1 MASATYHH
9 GNLRQALLEHA
20 VDLARAGGP
29 DAVVLRDVQRAAGVS
44 NSAAYRHYADRQA
57 LLTAVQIYGMTLL
70 GEAMQEALAQV
81 PNRGPRNRRAL
92 ARFRATGQAYVDFA
106 LAEPGLFRTA
116 FAPAGMRHTDETVA
130 PERHPFMILSGC
142 IDDLVTTGALAPDR
156 RDGLDEA
163 AWAAVHGLAELYLD
177 GPLSDA
183 DPGRKQVITDRLLDV
198 MQNGL
203 D

>member
-1 MASATYHH
+1 MAGASYHH
-9 GNLRQALLEHA
+9 GNLRQALLDHA
-20 VDLARAGGP
+20 VELARTSGP

-70 GEAMQEALAQV
+70 GESMRESLAAV
-81 PNRGPRNRRAL
+81 SNRGPRDRCAL
-92 ARFRATGQAYVDFA
+92 ARFRATGHAYVEFA

-116 FAPAGMRHTDETVA
+116 FAPGGVHHTDASVA

-142 IDDLVTTGALAPDR
+142 IDDLVATGVLSANR

-163 AWAAVHGLAELYLD
+163 AWAAVHGLAVLFLD
-177 GPLSDA
+177 GPLSAA
-183 DPGRKQVITDRLLDV
+183 DDDRKELITDRLLDV
-198 MQNGL
+198 ISHGIR
-203 D
+203 